1 MSGATSR
8 IPRHPSNRSFFEMMV
23 QWGWEPGKTDGQF
36 QSMFTPPI
44 ITGRERVRVR
54 PSNHHLGNPTST
66 FLEVYRLTTGGDA
79 ELFWRGPSEMWLQML
94 ANETAAAEERKRA
107 EAESSMRRARER
119 AEAQRK
125 EAEAAAVKAAVTVVE
140 PKPEPEP
147 EPERS
152 TMPKQSTKT
161 PAMPRSK
168 QVLEVLCAHD
178 VPMTVARIVAELGL
192 PNTSDTVRVISNRCG
207 YLAEQGLAERVMYG
221 TYRVADK
228 AKRTDV
234 RVHHDSTPSAA
245 EAAPAPSPVTVPVV
259 AEPRNVVTVAE
270 SVDDTIEAVLDLLLP
285 DGFKASHL
293 RYIAPWVEAT
303 KQMVSAVSNG

>member
-1 MSGATSR
+1 
-8 IPRHPSNRSFFEMMV
+8 
-23 QWGWEPGKTDGQF
+23 
-36 QSMFTPPI
+36 
-44 ITGRERVRVR
+44 
-54 PSNHHLGNPTST
+54 
-66 FLEVYRLTTGGDA
+66 
-79 ELFWRGPSEMWLQML
+79 
-94 ANETAAAEERKRA
+94 
-107 EAESSMRRARER
+107 
-119 AEAQRK
+119 
-125 EAEAAAVKAAVTVVE
+125 
-140 PKPEPEP
+140 
-147 EPERS
+147 
-152 TMPKQSTKT
+152 MPKQSTKT

-192 PNTSDTVRVISNRCG
+192 PNTPDTVRVISNRCG

-234 RVHHDSTPSAA
+234 RVHHDSTPTAAPAPAAEA